1 MTETGAAAAPG
12 RLLSRLA
19 PAKVNLW
26 LEIVGRRADGYHELD
41 SLVVFA
47 GWGDRVSW
55 DPALP
60 AGELRVEGEFADLVP
75 TGGDNLVARAQR
87 LAAEIFDRP
96 LEGGFR
102 LAKELPVAAGIG
114 GGSADAAAALRLLAD
129 LWEVPPEDPRWF
141 ALCRRLGADV
151 PVCFASRPARM
162 TGVGEQLEF
171 LPAMP
176 AAFGLLLVNP
186 RVPVATPPVFKARS
200 GPFSPARAAPD
211 WPADASGWLALL
223 ASRRNDLEPPAISL
237 HPPIA
242 DVLAALRRVPQALL
256 VRMSGSGGTCFA
268 LFAGPDEAAA
278 AANRL
283 AALHPAWWVASGALQ
298 A

>member
-1 MTETGAAAAPG
+1 MTGTGAAAVPG

-47 GWGDRVSW
+47 DWGDRLIW
-55 DPALP
+55 DPGLP
-60 AGELRVEGEFADLVP
+60 AGELRIEGEFADLVP
-75 TGGDNLVARAQR
+75 TGGDNLVVRAQH
-87 LAAEIFDRP
+87 LAAETFGRSI
-96 LEGGFR
+96 EGGFR

-129 LWEVPPEDPRWF
+129 LWEISPEDPRWF

-151 PVCFASRPARM
+151 PVCFAGRPARM
-162 TGVGEQLEF
+162 TGVGEKLEA
-171 LPAMP
+171 LPALP
-176 AAFGLLLVNP
+176 AGFGLLLVNP

-200 GPFSPARAAPD
+200 GPFSPARVTPD
-211 WPADASGWLALL
+211 WPADAAGWVALL
-223 ASRRNDLEPPAISL
+223 ASRRNDLEPAAIGL

-242 DVLAALRRVPQALL
+242 DVLAALRQLPQALL
-256 VRMSGSGGTCFA
+256 VRMSGSGGTCLA
-268 LFAGPDEAAA
+268 LFAGPDEASAA
-278 AANRL
+278 ASRL
-283 AALHPAWWVASGALQ
+283 AGLHPAWWVASGALQ